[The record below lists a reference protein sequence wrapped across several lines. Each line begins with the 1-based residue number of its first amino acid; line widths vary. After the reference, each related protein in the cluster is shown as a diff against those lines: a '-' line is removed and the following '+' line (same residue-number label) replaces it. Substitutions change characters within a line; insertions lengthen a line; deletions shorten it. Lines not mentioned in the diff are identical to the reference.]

1 MNMIS
6 AKAVCFKEAL
16 QPTFAEYAK
25 QILKNAK
32 AMEKVLK
39 ERKIKMIAG
48 GTSNHMIL
56 ADVYGSLGISGKE
69 AQDVLESVGITV
81 NMNVIADDKR
91 SPTDPSGIRFGT
103 PAVTTRGLKEK
114 ECELVAN
121 LMLDALENKE
131 DESKKQEIISEVQKL
146 SKKFPIPDILIK

>member
-1 MNMIS
+1 MIA

-16 QPTFAEYAK
+16 KPAFSEYAK

-39 ERKIKMIAG
+39 ERKIKMIGG

-56 ADVYGSLGISGKE
+56 ADVNGSLGISGKE
-69 AQDVLESVGITV
+69 AQKILENVGITV

-91 SPTDPSGIRFGT
+91 SAKDPSGIRFGT

-121 LMLDALENKE
+121 LILDALENKD
-131 DESKKQEIISEVQKL
+131 DENKKKEISDEVQKL
-146 SKKFPIPDILIK
+146 SKQFPIPDSF